1 MSVGDPRRPEE
12 NTINR
17 TNVDVPVVETIF
29 NR

>member
-1 MSVGDPRRPEE
+1 MSVGDPRRLEE
-12 NTINR
+12 NTINP